1 MVVFA
6 IQNLI
11 ISIHALVKRATM
23 LKDSICVKVGISIH
37 ALVKRAT
44 EFLTK
49 NGYLPDISIHALVK
63 RATRLFR
70 CSNSMSALFQSTP
83 S

>member
-1 MVVFA
+1 MRQLA
-6 IQNLI
+6 CDKIN
-11 ISIHALVKRATM
+11 ISIHALVKRATKTPI
-23 LKDSICVKVGISIH
+23 LIKADQNISIH

-63 RATRLFR
+63 RTTFCL
-70 CSNSMSALFQSTP
+70 
-83 S
+83 